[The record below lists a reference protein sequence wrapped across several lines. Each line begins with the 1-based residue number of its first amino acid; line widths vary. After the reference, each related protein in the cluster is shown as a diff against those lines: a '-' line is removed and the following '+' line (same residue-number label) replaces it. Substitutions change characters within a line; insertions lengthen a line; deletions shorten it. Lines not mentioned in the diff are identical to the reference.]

1 MQDTD
6 DSKCYTWQNMNIKE
20 QIGQSPIE
28 ELDRAMRTS
37 SRIFLRPTGNVEM
50 RSLPASHLR
59 LLQVIGRLPD
69 SKMVDVAKAL
79 DVQLPAVSQM
89 VDKMVKAGN
98 VVRIQD
104 PLDRRISRLRLTPE
118 MEELLSDATSARLA
132 RVAKAV
138 EVLSSEEVETL
149 TMLLDRLS
157 NQLAPRTASGFAG
170 PAPVAREGYDAD
182 PSLEIASSRRG
193 ARVRKRTL

>member
-1 MQDTD
+1 
-6 DSKCYTWQNMNIKE
+6 MNIRE
-20 QIGQSPIE
+20 QISHSPVE

-37 SRIFLRPTGNVEM
+37 SRIFLRPSANIEM

-89 VDKMVKAGN
+89 VDKMVKAGH
-98 VVRIQD
+98 VVRVQD

-118 MEELLSDATSARLA
+118 MEVLLSDAASARLA
-132 RVAKAV
+132 RVAKAA
-138 EVLSSEEVETL
+138 EALSLEEVETL

-157 NQLAPRTASGFAG
+157 SQLAPRTNPAFAG
-170 PAPVAREGYDAD
+170 PTPVAREGFDAD

>member
-1 MQDTD
+1 
-6 DSKCYTWQNMNIKE
+6 MNIRE

-37 SRIFLRPTGNVEM
+37 SRIFLRPTANVEM

-118 MEELLSDATSARLA
+118 TEELLSDAASARLA
-132 RVAKAV
+132 RVAKAA
-138 EVLSSEEVETL
+138 EALTTEELETL
-149 TMLLDRLS
+149 TLLLDRLS
-157 NQLAPRTASGFAG
+157 NQLAPRPASGFAG
-170 PAPVAREGYDAD
+170 PAPVPREGYDAD
-182 PSLEIASSRRG
+182 PSLEISSSRRG

>member
-1 MQDTD
+1 
-6 DSKCYTWQNMNIKE
+6 MNIRE

-37 SRIFLRPTGNVEM
+37 SRIFLRPTANVEM

-118 MEELLSDATSARLA
+118 ME
-132 RVAKAV
+132 
-138 EVLSSEEVETL
+138 
-149 TMLLDRLS
+149 
-157 NQLAPRTASGFAG
+157 
-170 PAPVAREGYDAD
+170 
-182 PSLEIASSRRG
+182 
-193 ARVRKRTL
+193 

>member
-1 MQDTD
+1 VGADTW
-6 DSKCYTWQNMNIKE
+6 KFGTGQNMNIRE

-37 SRIFLRPTGNVEM
+37 SRIFLRPSANVEM

-89 VDKMVKAGN
+89 VDKMFKAGH

-118 MEELLSDATSARLA
+118 MEELLSDAASARLA
-132 RVAKAV
+132 RVAKAA
-138 EVLSSEEVETL
+138 EALTDDELETL

-157 NQLAPRTASGFAG
+157 SSMAPRTTPAFAG
-170 PAPVAREGYDAD
+170 PTPVAREGYDAD

-193 ARVRKRTL
+193 ARVRRRTL

>member
-1 MQDTD
+1 
-6 DSKCYTWQNMNIKE
+6 MNIRE
-20 QIGQSPIE
+20 QVGHSPVE

-37 SRIFLRPTGNVEM
+37 SRIFLRPSANVEM

-89 VDKMVKAGN
+89 VDKMVKAGH
-98 VVRIQD
+98 VVRVQD
-104 PLDRRISRLRLTPE
+104 PLDRRISRLRLTAE
-118 MEELLSDATSARLA
+118 MEELLSDAASARLA
-132 RVAKAV
+132 RVAKAA
-138 EVLSSEEVETL
+138 EALTHEEVEML

-157 NQLAPRTASGFAG
+157 NQLVPRATPGFAG
-170 PAPVAREGYDAD
+170 PAPVAREGFDAD

-193 ARVRKRTL
+193 ARVRKRII

>member
-1 MQDTD
+1 
-6 DSKCYTWQNMNIKE
+6 MNIRE

-37 SRIFLRPTGNVEM
+37 SRIFLRPTANVEM

-59 LLQVIGRLPD
+59 LLQIIGRLPD

-118 MEELLSDATSARLA
+118 MEELLSDAASARLA
-132 RVAKAV
+132 RVAKAA
-138 EVLSSEEVETL
+138 EALTHEEVELL
-149 TMLLDRLS
+149 TVLLDRLT
-157 NQLAPRTASGFAG
+157 NQLSPRVSPNFAG
-170 PAPVAREGYDAD
+170 PTPVAREGYDAD

-193 ARVRKRTL
+193 ARVRKRSL

>member
-1 MQDTD
+1 
-6 DSKCYTWQNMNIKE
+6 MNIRE
-20 QIGQSPIE
+20 RIGHSPVE

-37 SRIFLRPTGNVEM
+37 SRIFLRPSANVEM

-89 VDKMVKAGN
+89 VDKMVKAGH

-104 PLDRRISRLRLTPE
+104 PLDRRISRLRLTAE
-118 MEELLSDATSARLA
+118 MEELLSDAASARLA
-132 RVAKAV
+132 RVAKAA
-138 EVLSSEEVETL
+138 EALTQEEVETL

-157 NQLAPRTASGFAG
+157 NQLAPRAPIGFAG
-170 PAPVAREGYDAD
+170 PTPVAREGFDAD

-193 ARVRKRTL
+193 ARVRRRTL